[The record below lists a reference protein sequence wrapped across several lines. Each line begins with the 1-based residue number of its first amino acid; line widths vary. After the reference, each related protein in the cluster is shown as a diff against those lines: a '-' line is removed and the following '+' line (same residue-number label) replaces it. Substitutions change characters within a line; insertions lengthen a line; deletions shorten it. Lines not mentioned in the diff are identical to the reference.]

1 MQHPQK
7 VFGTSSNIALHT
19 TLNIPQRKQPEVALL
34 QLGAGIDIGAFPR
47 TTLAPETV
55 EAILAEYPRLGF
67 KMAMLNAMVQIA
79 RLKPMT
85 GIINLADE
93 VGREQEH
100 LISPGFVMWS
110 IVRALQSK
118 TYECPTNA
126 ITFLQAAIAHY
137 VIISEC

>member
-85 GIINLADE
+85 GIINLVGE

-100 LISPGFVMWS
+100 LHIPGFCDVVNCAS
-110 IVRALQSK
+110 F
-118 TYECPTNA
+118 TE
-126 ITFLQAAIAHY
+126 
-137 VIISEC
+137 